1 VARAED
7 VLEDDAAAFDLER
20 EHDQGH
26 VAEAAAGVV
35 AIDDGAGCLAALAR
49 DAREFV
55 HLHAPQHGQP
65 EAHLDLPNAPIA
77 VVAMRVGVVLLRERA
92 AGQPAPEALFE
103 EASGRARN
111 PWRATYLQ
119 AAARATDRGRD
130 RKCRSGLQWPEPRI
144 PDEEPS

>member
-35 AIDDGAGCLAALAR
+35 AIDDGAGCLAAPAR

-55 HLHAPQHGQP
+55 HLHAPQHGQR
-65 EAHLDLPNAPIA
+65 EAHLDLADAPIA

-92 AGQPAPEALFE
+92 RAASPEALFG

-119 AAARATDRGRD
+119 AAARDTDHGPD